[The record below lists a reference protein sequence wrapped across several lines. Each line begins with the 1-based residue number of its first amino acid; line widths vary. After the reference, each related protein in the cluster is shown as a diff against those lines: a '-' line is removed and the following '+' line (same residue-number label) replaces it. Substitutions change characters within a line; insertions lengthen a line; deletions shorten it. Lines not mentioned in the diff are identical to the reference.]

1 MRAVGTAAERQTGEF
16 PLRDLVDEYCVALE
30 VGGRSR
36 RTIDWYRGYLDEF
49 VAFVARDGRS
59 STLDNLT
66 AATSR
71 RWLLALQ
78 ATRSKPLAPNSMAGR
93 VRTLR
98 AFGGWVQRELALGA
112 NPLAGLP
119 LPKLPDVLVESLR
132 EHEMRAL
139 VAAASAQS
147 HDPVRDRAIVL
158 LLLDSGLRLG
168 ELVRLRVGDLD
179 LVEGRCR
186 VVGKGAKERIVP
198 MGGRSRR
205 ALRSWLLTRGSLT
218 ADAAVFVS
226 RQGGALSPRGVE
238 LLIGRLARAAAIS
251 TRCSPHILRHSF
263 ARAFLAN
270 GGDVFTLQRI
280 LGHSPTSLQITRRY
294 VHLLDDDVR
303 AVHRRASP
311 IDRL

>member
-1 MRAVGTAAERQTGEF
+1 MRAVGTAPAPDLGAVL
-16 PLRDLVDEYCVALE
+16 LRDLVEEYSVALE
-30 VGGRSR
+30 VGGRSN
-36 RTIDWYRGYLDEF
+36 RTIDWYRGYLEEF
-49 VAFVARDGRS
+49 AAFAGRDGS
-59 STLDNLT
+59 PPTLDDLT

-78 ATRSKPLAPNSMAGR
+78 AARSKPLAPNSIAGR

-98 AFGGWVQRELALGA
+98 AFGGWVQRELALDA
-112 NPLAGLP
+112 HPLAGLP

-132 EHEMRAL
+132 EREMRAL
-139 VAAASAQS
+139 VAAAGDQS
-147 HDPVRDRAIVL
+147 RDPVRDRAIVL
-158 LLLDSGLRLG
+158 LFLDSGLRLG
-168 ELVRLRVGDLD
+168 ELVSLRVDDVD

-198 MGGRSRR
+198 LGGRSRR
-205 ALRSWLLTRGSLT
+205 ALRAWLLTRGP
-218 ADAAVFVS
+218 
-226 RQGGALSPRGVE
+226 QKGGAALFVGRRGESLSPRGVQ
-238 LLIGRLARAAAIS
+238 LLVGRLAHVAGIS
-251 TRCSPHILRHSF
+251 TRCSPHVLRHSF

-294 VHLLDDDVR
+294 VQLLDDDVR

>member
-1 MRAVGTAAERQTGEF
+1 MRAVGTARSPLAGEF

-49 VAFVARDGRS
+49 VGFAGRDGRS
-59 STLDNLT
+59 PTLDDLT
-66 AATSR
+66 PATSR
-71 RWLLALQ
+71 RWLLAIQ
-78 ATRSKPLAPNSMAGR
+78 VARTSPLAPNSMAGR

-98 AFGGWVQRELALGA
+98 AFGGWVQRELTLDAH
-112 NPLAGLP
+112 PLAGLP

-132 EHEMRAL
+132 EREMRAL
-139 VAAASAQS
+139 VAAAGDRSR
-147 HDPVRDRAIVL
+147 DPVRDRAIVL

-168 ELVRLRVGDLD
+168 ELVSLRVGDLD

-205 ALRSWLLTRGSLT
+205 ALRAWLMTRGASKGDTPLFIGRRGE
-218 ADAAVFVS
+218 V
-226 RQGGALSPRGVE
+226 LSPRGVQ
-238 LLIGRLARAAAIS
+238 LLVGRLARAAEIS
-251 TRCSPHILRHSF
+251 TRCSPHVLRHSF

-294 VHLLDDDVR
+294 VQLLDDDVR

-311 IDRL
+311 MDRL